1 MVDIVRRSNQTNR
14 VFSRSTYNSA
24 WFFAQHPVFT
34 VADFSAAVPERG
46 RIGNHTLLAHHLSAG
61 HIVRVRRGLYAAV
74 PPGTEAESAVVD
86 PYLVTAKAA
95 PDAIIAYHSA
105 LSFHGLAYS
114 VRQVITYLTTLEDC
128 KAFSFQGITYQA
140 VQYPRALLK
149 KQKETAFID
158 KPDYRGQYVS
168 VTSQERTLVDTL
180 DRIDLSGGPEEVWRS
195 LATITYLKIED
206 VIAYVSLLGN
216 STTAAKVGLF
226 LQQQQNHLLF
236 ADEKL
241 APLERLKPRAP
252 TYMFRSKQKGKL
264 ISRWNLI
271 VPEEIVQHQWEEVI

>member
-1 MVDIVRRSNQTNR
+1 
-14 VFSRSTYNSA
+14 VFSRSTYSSA
-24 WFFAQHPVFT
+24 WFFAQNPTFT
-34 VADFSAAVPERG
+34 VADFAAAAPERG
-46 RIGNHTLLAHHLSAG
+46 RIGNHTLLAHHLNAG

-74 PPGTEAESAVVD
+74 PPGTEAENFVVD
-86 PYLVTAKAA
+86 PYLIAIKAA

-128 KAFSFQGITYQA
+128 KTFSFQGVTYQP
-140 VQYPRALLK
+140 VQHPRVLLK
-149 KQKETAFID
+149 NQKETAFVD
-158 KPDYRGQYVS
+158 KQDYRGQYVS
-168 VTSQERTLVDTL
+168 VTSPERTLVDTL
-180 DRIDLSGGPEEVWRS
+180 DRITLSGGPEEIWRS
-195 LATITYLKIED
+195 LAAITYLKIDD
-206 VIAYVSLLGN
+206 VIAYVSLLDN

-226 LQQQQNHLLF
+226 LQQHQKHLLF

-252 TYMFRSKQKGKL
+252 RYMFRSKQEGKL

-271 VPEEIVQHQWEEVI
+271 VPEEIIQHEWEEVI